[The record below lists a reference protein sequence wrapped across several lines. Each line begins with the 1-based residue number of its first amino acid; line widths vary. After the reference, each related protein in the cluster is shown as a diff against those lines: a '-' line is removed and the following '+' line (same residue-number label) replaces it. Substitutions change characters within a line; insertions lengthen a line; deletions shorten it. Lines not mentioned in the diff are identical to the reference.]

1 MHSADITTLLQAW
14 REGDRDAER
23 ALIAGIYPLLR
34 EIAQTQLR
42 RVSAGH
48 STLQATELAHEAY
61 ERLQR
66 QQAVTWES
74 RGHFFAV
81 VATMIRRILIDHL
94 RRRSSEKRGGDVQT
108 VVMDQNLA
116 EELAQS
122 GTGMDWL
129 ALDQALAKLEQ
140 LEPASA
146 KVVEMRVFTGLEMSE
161 VASALDIST
170 ATVGRHWRFARAF
183 LADQLSA

>member
-1 MHSADITTLLQAW
+1 MQSAEITTLLEAW
-14 REGDRDAER
+14 RGGDRRAEQT
-23 ALIAGIYPLLR
+23 LIAGIYPLLR

-42 RVSAGH
+42 RVSGGNT
-48 STLQATELAHEAY
+48 TLQATELAHEAY

-66 QQAVTWES
+66 QHLVTWEN

-81 VATMIRRILIDHL
+81 VATMIRRILVDHL
-94 RRRSSEKRGGDVQT
+94 RRRSSEKRGGDIET
-108 VVMDQNLA
+108 VVLDHSLA
-116 EELAQS
+116 EDLVQPS
-122 GTGMDWL
+122 PGIDWL
-129 ALDQALAKLEQ
+129 ALDQALQMLEQ
-140 LEPASA
+140 LDAVSA

-183 LADQLSA
+183 LADQLKT